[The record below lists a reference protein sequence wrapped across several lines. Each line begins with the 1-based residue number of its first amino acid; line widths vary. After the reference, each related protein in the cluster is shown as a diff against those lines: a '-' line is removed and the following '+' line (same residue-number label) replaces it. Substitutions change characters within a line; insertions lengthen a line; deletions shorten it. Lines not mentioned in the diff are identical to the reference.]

1 MAEKTSNKSF
11 ETSAGST
18 AEGSAKKSGE
28 KKSIA
33 VIDGNSLIHRAYHAI
48 PPNMMSPQGIHTNAV
63 YGFLSMFIRMISD
76 FHPWGVIVCFD
87 KGKPKVRMEMYPKYK
102 AGRPPQDPEL
112 HEQFPLAKELLAS
125 LSVPVVEL
133 EGWEGDDL
141 LGTLAKQG
149 SEEGYR
155 MLLVTGDRDMYQLS
169 SDDVAVVS
177 TKKGMSE
184 VQIMTPEAV
193 RDLYGGI
200 TPDLVPDFY
209 GLKGDSSDNIPG
221 VPGVGPKKAQT
232 LIEEFGSL
240 EGVLE
245 HTDEIPGKMGEN
257 IRAHIDDAR
266 LSKEVAI
273 IRTDAPV
280 DVDFDDARFPDF
292 DEAVARETF
301 SKLGFTTIAQRL
313 FRTANAEMGEEIK
326 RSVSA
331 DGLRSGEIEGG
342 FRWRE
347 LAPREGAGAA
357 GGAAKD
363 GEAESSGAVGP
374 SASASVAS
382 GSSGTFTFQPILEGK
397 AAEEALAKAKAEAR
411 WLGVGFSESEEAG
424 TLFDEGNNVWIS
436 TEEGMLHFVGQAAKD
451 MLLSLF
457 ADHRVASCNIKE
469 LIHEVYP
476 ANLDEEALLNIE
488 VVSPDRIFDASV
500 AAYLLASTQSSYTPS
515 VLALEYLNQTLPEE
529 EPTGAKGAQVAA
541 TIARLVQPLLKTKLD
556 ETGSN
561 SCFETIEMPL
571 VPVLCQME
579 REGMEADAAIFH
591 QQAQELAKDI
601 SSLAASIYER
611 AGEEFNI
618 DSPAQLS
625 HILFDVLELP
635 TDGLKKTKKGFY
647 STNAKVLTDLSH
659 TYEIVSDVLRYR
671 EENKILNTYLLALPE
686 TIKSDGRIHTT
697 LNQTVTATGR
707 LSSSDPNLQNIPI
720 RSELGRRVRAAFTVP
735 DEYVFLT
742 CDYSQIELRLL
753 AHLSGDENLIK
764 AFKEGEDFHAET
776 ASRVFGLPLEEIT
789 PDLRSRAKAVNFG
802 IVYGQQAFGLSQA
815 LGIPR
820 KEAQEMIDAYFA
832 AYPAVRAFLDQTVA
846 EAVQNGFVTT
856 MYNRR
861 RLTPDVTSSNRMLRA
876 AAERTAM
883 NHPMQGTAADII
895 KIAMI
900 RVEKELQKGNFK
912 SRLILQIHDEL
923 DLQVPKDELDE
934 VSKLVRETME
944 DVVELSVPLVADIS
958 YGKNWADAK

>member
-1 MAEKTSNKSF
+1 MAEKTSKNSVKTF
-11 ETSAGST
+11 AGNT
-18 AEGSAKKSGE
+18 TDNSAKKSAE

-63 YGFLSMFIRMISD
+63 YGFLSMFMRMISD

-87 KGKPKVRMEMYPKYK
+87 KGKPKVRMEMYPEYK

-169 SDDVAVVS
+169 SDDVAIVS

-184 VQIMTPEAV
+184 VAIMTPEAV

-221 VPGVGPKKAQT
+221 VPGVGPKKAQA

-245 HTDEIPGKMGEN
+245 HADEIPGKMGEN
-257 IRAHIDDAR
+257 IRAHKDDAR
-266 LSKEVAI
+266 LSKKVAI

-280 DVDFDDARFPDF
+280 DVDFADARFPDF

-313 FRTANAEMGEEIK
+313 FRMANAEMGEEMK

-347 LAPREGAGAA
+347 LAPDEGAGAA
-357 GGAAKD
+357 QGTEKGG
-363 GEAESSGAVGP
+363 GTGSSA
-374 SASASVAS
+374 AS
-382 GSSGTFTFQPILEGK
+382 GPSGTFTFQPILEGK
-397 AAEEALAKAKAEAR
+397 AAKEALAKAKAEAR

-424 TLFDEGNNVWIS
+424 TLFDKGNNVWIS
-436 TEEGMLHFVGQAAKD
+436 TEEGMLRFVGQAAKD
-451 MLLSLF
+451 VLLSLF
-457 ADHRVASCNIKE
+457 ADYRLASCNIKE

-488 VVSPDRIFDASV
+488 AVSPDRIFDVGV

-529 EPTGAKGAQVAA
+529 KATGAKGAQAAA

-579 REGMEADAAIFH
+579 REGMEADAAILH

-601 SSLAASIYER
+601 NSLAASIYER

-625 HILFDVLELP
+625 HVLFDVLELP

-647 STNAKVLTDLSH
+647 STNAQVLTDLSH
-659 TYEIVSDVLRYR
+659 SYEIVSDVLRYR

-735 DEYVFLT
+735 DEDVFLT

-789 PDLRSRAKAVNFG
+789 SDLRSRAKAVNFG
-802 IVYGQQAFGLSQA
+802 IVYGQQAFGLSQT
-815 LGIPR
+815 LSIPP

-876 AAERTAM
+876 AAERTAI

-900 RVEKELQKGNFK
+900 RVEKELQKGKFK

-934 VSKLVRETME
+934 VSKLVRETMQ
-944 DVVELSVPLVADIS
+944 DVAELSVPLVADIS